1 MIMLA
6 NSNTLNEENK
16 KRLKKLFFVYVIVIA
31 ILLAYLPI
39 YLFLPFLRLP
49 CLFNLI
55 TGLNCPGCGIS
66 RMLSSFAN
74 LNIGEGIS
82 YNYFLGYSI
91 PVIVV
96 FFGYY
101 SYNFVTKKKIMFF
114 EVSAIVYVIL
124 LIAWGI
130 IRNIIGI

>member
-1 MIMLA
+1 ML
-6 NSNTLNEENK
+6 
-16 KRLKKLFFVYVIVIA
+16 I
-31 ILLAYLPI
+31 
-39 YLFLPFLRLP
+39 
-49 CLFNLI
+49 
-55 TGLNCPGCGIS
+55 
-66 RMLSSFAN
+66 SFAN

-96 FFGYY
+96 FLGYY

-130 IRNIIGI
+130 IRNMFGI